1 MKKVIRL
8 TESDLVRLVKRVL
21 KEDGPE
27 PIAYDT
33 KFIVELFYTF
43 PEGSVRQGGA
53 IPDYCLGRF
62 SGGTEMYEYT
72 PNDPIIVQNI
82 ANSIQRSGM
91 LDVIAKYNKSQY
103 NRGNLPQFIYLNS
116 STSTSGTGGVN
127 AEVGQAR
134 LNYVENVVTQAFR
147 SLGVD
152 LSVIKQIIK
161 REATRY
167 TPEYI
172 DKNFYD
178 TTQVDP
184 TDQLRY
190 ASINIKF
197 LTEMGLDTKGIQ
209 SVQRGL
215 SQAQSI
221 INTIF
226 VDNVDEAEIVN
237 YISRLQTFS
246 DITDLS
252 DAISAAGTF
261 QSLEDFLN
269 DQLFDDPNEMKKIAS
284 HLKMLAKR
292 SGKQEDT
299 VRLVNTGGNKMRI
312 TIGSGR

>member
-27 PIAYDT
+27 AIASENYGT
-33 KFIVELFYTF
+33 EVFYTF

-53 IPDYCLGRF
+53 IPDYCIAKFMGD
-62 SGGTEMYEYT
+62 GQMNEYG
-72 PNDPIIVQNI
+72 PKDPIIVKNI
-82 ANSIQRSGM
+82 ARSLKDSGA
-91 LDVIAKYNKSQY
+91 LEVIAKYNKSQY
-103 NRGNLPQFIYLNS
+103 NRGNLPQFIYLNA

-134 LNYVENVVTQAFR
+134 LNYVENIVTQAFR

-167 TPEYI
+167 NPEYI
-172 DKNFYD
+172 DRNFFD
-178 TTQVDP
+178 TTQIDP

-190 ASINIKF
+190 ASINIKY
-197 LTEMGLDTKGIQ
+197 LSEKGLDTKGIQ
-209 SVQRGL
+209 DVQRGL
-215 SQAQSI
+215 NQAQSV

-226 VDNVDEAEIVN
+226 VDNVDEAEVVK
-237 YISRLQTFS
+237 YIRKLQTFS

-252 DAISAAGTF
+252 DAINASGRF
-261 QSLEDFLN
+261 VSLEDFLN
-269 DQLFDDPNEMKKIAS
+269 DQLFDDTDEMRQIAG
-284 HLKMLAKR
+284 HLKMLAQR
-292 SGKQEDT
+292 SQKQADT
-299 VRLVNTGGNKMRI
+299 IRLINTGNGTRI
-312 TIGSGR
+312 TIGTGR